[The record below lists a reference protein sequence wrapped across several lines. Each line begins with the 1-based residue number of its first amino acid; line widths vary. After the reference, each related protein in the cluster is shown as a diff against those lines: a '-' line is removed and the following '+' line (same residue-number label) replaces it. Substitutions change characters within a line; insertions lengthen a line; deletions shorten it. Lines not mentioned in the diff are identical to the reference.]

1 MQDDEAARVATI
13 MERLHQAYPD
23 ATCALH
29 FSNPLELLVAT
40 ILSAQCTDERVNA
53 VTGRLFT
60 TYRSATDY
68 ANAPPEE
75 LEAAIK
81 PTGFY
86 RSKAR
91 HIQAACRLIGERH
104 NGEVPRQME
113 QLTALPGVARKTA
126 NVVLG
131 NAYGVVDG
139 VVVDTHVGRV
149 ARRLGLTASADPLTV
164 EADLMAGLRSGG
176 RCAWPWPGRP
186 SPAPG
191 GRAGPYRRALHCAL
205 AVAARH
211 QAAPGRL
218 RVLRAGPRAHDPYR
232 GPSHAA

>member
-13 MERLHQAYPD
+13 VERLRQAYPD
-23 ATCALH
+23 ATCSLR

-60 TYRSATDY
+60 TYRSAADY

-86 RSKAR
+86 RAKAR
-91 HIQAACRLIGERH
+91 HIQAACRMIAERH

-113 QLTALPGVARKTA
+113 QLTAIMRDRKST
-126 NVVLG
+126 
-131 NAYGVVDG
+131 
-139 VVVDTHVGRV
+139 
-149 ARRLGLTASADPLTV
+149 RLNSSH
-164 EADLMAGLRSGG
+164 EWIS
-176 RCAWPWPGRP
+176 
-186 SPAPG
+186 
-191 GRAGPYRRALHCAL
+191 Y
-205 AVAARH
+205 AVFCLKKKKKK
-211 QAAPGRL
+211 Q
-218 RVLRAGPRAHDPYR
+218 
-232 GPSHAA
+232 

>member
-13 MERLHQAYPD
+13 VARLHRAYPD
-23 ATCALH
+23 ATCSLH
-29 FSNPLELLVAT
+29 FSTPLELLVAT

-53 VTGRLFT
+53 VTACLFT
-60 TYRSATDY
+60 TYRSAEDY

-86 RSKAR
+86 RHKAR

-164 EADLMAGLRSGG
+164 EADLMARLPRTHWLSF
-176 RCAWPWPGRP
+176 AHQVIFH
-186 SPAPG
+186 
-191 GRAGPYRRALHCAL
+191 GRAICKAQRPLCPACTLNELCPASTAA
-205 AVAARH
+205 AVAAT
-211 QAAPGRL
+211 
-218 RVLRAGPRAHDPYR
+218 
-232 GPSHAA
+232 

>member
-1 MQDDEAARVATI
+1 MQDDETARVATI
-13 MERLHQAYPD
+13 VERLHRAYP
-23 ATCALH
+23 AAACSLH
-29 FSNPLELLVAT
+29 FRTPLELLVAT

-131 NAYGVVDG
+131 NAYGVVEG

-164 EADLMAGLRSGG
+164 EADLMAGLPRTQWLSF
-176 RCAWPWPGRP
+176 AHQII
-186 SPAPG
+186 AH
-191 GRAGPYRRALHCAL
+191 GRAFCKAQRPLCPTCPLNDLCPASTAA
-205 AVAARH
+205 AVAAT
-211 QAAPGRL
+211 
-218 RVLRAGPRAHDPYR
+218 
-232 GPSHAA
+232 